1 MAVIRDIPRDVSV
14 AYMGRIRKSPIHVLV
29 WTEAIIEAPPP
40 HPGSGVRQYTLYRVG
55 GETVHVNIL
64 VRKY

>member
-1 MAVIRDIPRDVSV
+1 M
-14 AYMGRIRKSPIHVLV
+14 AYMGRIRKSSIHVLV
-29 WTEAIIEAPPP
+29 WTEVIIEAPPP
-40 HPGSGVRQYTLYRVG
+40 SAPLGSGVRQYTLYRVG